1 MEKVKI
7 NGAEYPIKS
16 ATYTSNH
23 VVKLE
28 FAEQIPVKF
37 GDLVILTEGGEVSS
51 NLTGFETVWKREDT
65 TIWLSDNKT
74 VYPDDDQVDLGTVDG
89 ETVYQKVARLEE
101 KQASTEEEL
110 TNAQLALTELAA
122 MAASK

>member
-7 NGAEYPIKS
+7 NDSEYPIKS
-16 ATYTSNH
+16 ATFTSSH
-23 VVKLE
+23 VVRIE
-28 FAEQIPVKF
+28 FFDNVPNLF
-37 GDLVILTEGGEVSS
+37 GDLVILTNGGEWASE
-51 NLTGFETVWKREDT
+51 LKDFETIWKKEDK

-74 VYPDDDQVDLGTVDG
+74 IYPDDDTIELGEVDG
-89 ETVYQKVARLEE
+89 ETVYQKVAKLEE

>member
-7 NGAEYPIKS
+7 NGKVYPIKGAAYVS
-16 ATYTSNH
+16 KH
-23 VVKLE
+23 IIRIE
-28 FAEQIPVKF
+28 FYNEIPDAF
-37 GDLVILTEGGEVSS
+37 GDLLILTEGNDISS
-51 NLTGFETVWKREDT
+51 DLKGFETIWKKKDT

-74 VYPDDDQVDLGTVDG
+74 VYPDDDQVELGTVDG
-89 ETVYQKVARLEE
+89 ETVYQKVSALETKVKE
-101 KQASTEEEL
+101 TEEEL

>member
-7 NGAEYPIKS
+7 SGVEYLINS
-16 ATYTSNH
+16 ATYTSSH
-23 VVKLE
+23 VVKIE
-28 FAEQIPVKF
+28 FYDKVPDKF
-37 GDLVILTEGGEVSS
+37 GDLVILTSGGEVASE
-51 NLTGFETVWKREDT
+51 LKGFETIWKKEDKT
-65 TIWLSDNKT
+65 LWLSDNKT
-74 VYPDDDQVDLGTVDG
+74 IYPDDDTIELGEVDG